1 MRSFTSRLTAAGL
14 LALAL
19 FAGAAQA
26 AAPPPRN
33 EVRALPR
40 AESAK
45 FIVVVHRWL
54 LSLLESHRLQPI
66 PGSPRLQPKEGSSL
80 DPNGGGQH

>member
-1 MRSFTSRLTAAGL
+1 MSSFTSRLTAAGL

-26 AAPPPRN
+26 APLPPRN

-40 AESAK
+40 AESADL
-45 FIVVVHRWL
+45 IVVVREWL
-54 LSLLESHRLQPI
+54 LSLFKSHPLPSL
-66 PGSPRLQPKEGSSL
+66 PGKPTAQPKEGSSL